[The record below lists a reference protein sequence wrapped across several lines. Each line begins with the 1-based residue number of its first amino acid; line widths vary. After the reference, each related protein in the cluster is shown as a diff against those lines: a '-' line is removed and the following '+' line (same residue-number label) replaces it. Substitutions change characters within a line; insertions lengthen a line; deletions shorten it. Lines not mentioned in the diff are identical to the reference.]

1 MFFFQFIL
9 WKPFSFKL
17 YSTVASRS
25 QQTGKKAR
33 QRRRSRLVKVPRHKR
48 IHRKVVFLYLK
59 VVSSLES
66 KYQKHD
72 ILMLNLNKS
81 KPNNVC

>member
-1 MFFFQFIL
+1 MRNKTYYYKLSIINLRVLKCFFQFIL

-48 IHRKVVFLYLK
+48 VHRKVVLLYLI
-59 VVSSLES
+59 VVSSL
-66 KYQKHD
+66 QKQA
-72 ILMLNLNKS
+72 
-81 KPNNVC
+81 